1 MDEVLMGSGGVVRES
16 RVGVVGELRQVA
28 GQRRCE

>member
-1 MDEVLMGSGGVVRES
+1 MGGVLMGWAGVVRES
-16 RVGVVGELRQVA
+16 RMGLVGELRQVA